1 MHSPPHNII
10 STPAYYQWRNDDFV
24 ARNPKKTAPPYYV
37 NYGLLYSQRFENET
51 KSKLS
56 AHGQKWTDEVMLNL
70 QTLMENRL
78 SQADGAEFEQ
88 NAQALKSFAFAS
100 HVEAYWNE
108 NGTSPL
114 YTLKFSDLFSIVLT
128 PNFRDL
134 ISADGLIQI
143 ITITGKLIGFWS
155 RKLLKIRQI

>member
-1 MHSPPHNII
+1 MHSAPHNII
-10 STPAYYQWRNDDFV
+10 GTPAYYQWRHDDFV
-24 ARNPKKTAPPYYV
+24 ARNPAKPPPPYYV
-37 NYGLLYSQRFENET
+37 NYGLLYAQRFENET

-56 AHGQKWTDEVMLNL
+56 VHGQKWTDEVMLNL

-108 NGTSPL
+108 KGTAPL
-114 YTLKFSDLFSIVLT
+114 YTLKLSDLILIVST

-134 ISADGLIQI
+134 TSREGLKQI
-143 ITITGKLIGFWS
+143 IAITKKLCSHWL
-155 RKLLKIRQI
+155 KLKIEN